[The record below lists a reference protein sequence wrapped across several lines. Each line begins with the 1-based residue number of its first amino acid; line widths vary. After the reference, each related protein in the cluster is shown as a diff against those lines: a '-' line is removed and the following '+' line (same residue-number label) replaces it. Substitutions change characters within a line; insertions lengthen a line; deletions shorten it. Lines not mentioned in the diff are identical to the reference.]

1 MTTKIEC
8 FYILLTF
15 GSISNIIIII
25 SSSSSQPQ
33 TKLTHKQ
40 RSLNQVWLSTL
51 HRSCT
56 LDETLTT
63 YADLERS
70 QSYLGSVNVSCDT
83 PDYRTWTDA
92 QRFSAFITHV
102 HAKGVLSCHAYERV
116 VGFCA
121 ITRTRTRSTM
131 PTV

>member
-1 MTTKIEC
+1 MLPPAKRGISVADSVNFGEHC
-8 FYILLTF
+8 AGHGFVF
-15 GSISNIIIII
+15 GSA
-25 SSSSSQPQ
+25 
-33 TKLTHKQ
+33 
-40 RSLNQVWLSTL
+40 
-51 HRSCT
+51 

-92 QRFSAFITHV
+92 QRFSAFITHA